1 MADSL
6 SRAVAKRVSLG
17 TVTVTGAAGTVKTGS
32 TVVNLAKQALPIQGG
47 ILGSFNGAC
56 VVATVSTA
64 ITGAGASVEIML
76 QGSHDG
82 VAFFNLAPAIS
93 SAAVTAPVVS
103 AIVQNKFTVS
113 ATDSP
118 SGALGQVTS
127 MNFPGPLPQFI
138 RGAVLN
144 GTAAS
149 SAGVVT
155 LEAVVLG

>member
-17 TVTVTGAAGTVKTGS
+17 TVTVTGAANTVKTGS

-64 ITGAGASVEIML
+64 ITGTTATTNISIML

-82 VAFFNLAPAIS
+82 IAFFNLAPAIS
-93 SAAVTAPVVS
+93 AG
-103 AIVQNKFTVS
+103 VQNQLSVD
-113 ATDSP
+113 ATLSP
-118 SGALGQVTS
+118 SGAIGQVTS

-149 SAGVVT
+149 SDGVVT